1 MSCDHDCKKPAAFP
15 KTIHNRPGL
24 PQIDYRIGAYA
35 ELRAHMLHLLNQDPA
50 LSTWTHRGADDP
62 GIALLEGTAVVGDI
76 ITIYQQLYA
85 KERYL
90 RTAQWRESVAE
101 LVRLLGY
108 RLAPGVG
115 GEASFA
121 LAVKGEAPVIVPKG
135 FGLKADL
142 EGGSKPAEFESTK
155 EITAY
160 PHLSVFSLYRPR
172 QTPASTN
179 GRQIFKV
186 HASTIPEGLEFAEGD
201 RVLLGDPE
209 PSMSNPSRIE
219 QAQILTVES
228 SWVTFDTLYV
238 KFTTPLKWSGSIYT
252 LKAYKLGESY
262 RHFGH
267 NAPIKTV
274 TPSGS
279 SYSTSNTNYIR
290 SVNGSTTTPD
300 PNLAAKAMPLDAEVK
315 NFVAGAYVIVQ
326 ARLQSS
332 SSSSSSTTRYTL
344 VRKIDE
350 VESGS
355 YTWGM
360 VSGASTVLTLN
371 TKLTT
376 GGKNYADIRRFTFHE
391 VIGEPFKLRAQEQPT
406 AASSGNYLDFYGT
419 DAQAQVLRGRDLLLT
434 GPDDQV
440 RDVAVTD
447 VQALSA
453 SDAERN
459 LFRRLTLDQSLS
471 YADFPIDTPIVAVYG
486 NLIPATQG
494 KTQKEV
500 VLGSG
505 DKRQRFQTFPLPA
518 APLTYLL
525 DETQTPS
532 QVPELTVYVDGI
544 AWTQVDSFF
553 NTGPDD
559 AVYIVRQDEDE
570 KSYVQF
576 GDNKTGRALPSG
588 INNVT
593 AIFRV
598 GNAANGVL
606 KAGAKPSISGK
617 LKEFDTLYLP
627 GAVTVGS
634 AREDGDKARVAA
646 PGKMQ
651 SLGRMVSLADIE
663 AEALALPHV
672 LKVRAAWTAPEGFPL
687 VRLTVLT
694 KSGTSADLDAVR
706 DSMRTYNRCRG
717 PARYPID
724 VVQGVRQY
732 VYLHIEAGFE
742 AARREADMASAIKSA
757 VGLTGEEGNGIDGEE
772 GLFGLKMRQFGQNA
786 HKSQIIA
793 AVQNVPGVTWVAL
806 KAAKNLPLGSPP
818 ETDPLALTLPTLD
831 VVHAALA
838 CPNSRIL
845 VLHSAHLVLSLS
857 KDEIARECS
866 A

>member
-1 MSCDHDCKKPAAFP
+1 MSCDHDCDKPAAFP
-15 KTIHNRPGL
+15 KTISNRPGL

-35 ELRAHMLHLLNQDPA
+35 ELRERMLHLLNQDPA
-50 LSTWTHRGADDP
+50 LSAWTHRGADDP

-76 ITIYQQLYA
+76 LTFYQQLYA
-85 KERYL
+85 NERYL

-108 RLAPGVG
+108 RLTPGVG

-121 LAVKGEAPVIVPKG
+121 LAVKGTEPVVVPKG

-142 EGGSKPAEFESTK
+142 EGGSKPAEFESTQ
-155 EITAY
+155 ELTAY
-160 PHLSVFSLYRPR
+160 PQLSVFSLYRPR
-172 QTPASTN
+172 QTPSATN
-179 GRQIFKV
+179 GTQIFKV
-186 HASTIPEGLEFAEGD
+186 QAAGIPEGLEFAEGD

-209 PSMSNPSRIE
+209 PGMSDPARIE
-219 QAQILTVES
+219 NAQILTVES
-228 SWVTFDTLYV
+228 SWQAFDTLHV

-279 SYSTSNTNYIR
+279 SYTTTSTNYIR
-290 SVNGSTTTPD
+290 SVNGNTTVPD
-300 PNLAAKAMPLDAEVK
+300 PNLGAKQMPLDAEVK
-315 NFVAGAYVIVQ
+315 NFSVGAHVIVQ
-326 ARLQSS
+326 TRLRPSANATS
-332 SSSSSSTTRYTL
+332 ATRYTL

-360 VSGASTVLTLN
+360 VSGASTMLRLD

-376 GGKNYADIRRFTFHE
+376 DGNTHADIRSFTFHE
-391 VIGEPFKLRAQEQPT
+391 VIGEPFRLRAQEQPT
-406 AASSGNYLDFYGT
+406 SASSGNYLDYYGT
-419 DAQAQVLRGRDLLLT
+419 DAQAQALLGRDLLLT
-434 GPDDQV
+434 GPADAV
-440 RDVAVTD
+440 RNAAVTE
-447 VQALSA
+447 VQSLDA
-453 SDAERN
+453 SSAERN

-471 YADFPIDTPIVAVYG
+471 YADFPIDTPIVTVYG
-486 NLIPATQG
+486 NLVPATQG

-532 QVPELTVYVDGI
+532 QVPELTVYVEGI

-553 NTGPDD
+553 NCGPDD
-559 AVYIVRQDEDE
+559 PVYIVRQDEDE

-576 GDNKTGRALPSG
+576 GDNKTGRTLPSG
-588 INNVT
+588 LNNVT

-606 KAGAKPSISGK
+606 KDGATPSISGK
-617 LKEFDTLYLP
+617 LRNFDKLYLP
-627 GAVTVGS
+627 GAVTIGS
-634 AREDGDKARVAA
+634 AAEDGENARVAA

-651 SLGRMVSLADIE
+651 SLGRMVSLADVE

-672 LKVRAAWTAPEGFPL
+672 LKVRAAWSAPEGFPL

-694 KSGTSADLDAVR
+694 QSGAAADLDAVR
-706 DSMRTYNRCRG
+706 ESMRTYNRCRG
-717 PARYPID
+717 PARYPIE

-742 AARREADMASAIKSA
+742 AARREADVASAIKRA
-757 VGLTGEEGNGIDGEE
+757 LGLTGEEGNGIDGEE
-772 GLFGLKMRQFGQNA
+772 GLFGLRSRQFGQNA

-793 AVQNVPGVTWVAL
+793 AAQNAPGVTWVAL
-806 KAAKNLPLGSPP
+806 KGAKNLNLGSPP
-818 ETDPLALTLPTLD
+818 ETDPLALTLPSIE
-831 VVHAALA
+831 VVHSALA
-838 CPNSRIL
+838 CPSSRIL
-845 VLHSAHLVLSLS
+845 VLHSAHLVLSLA
-857 KDEIARECS
+857 KDENAQECS